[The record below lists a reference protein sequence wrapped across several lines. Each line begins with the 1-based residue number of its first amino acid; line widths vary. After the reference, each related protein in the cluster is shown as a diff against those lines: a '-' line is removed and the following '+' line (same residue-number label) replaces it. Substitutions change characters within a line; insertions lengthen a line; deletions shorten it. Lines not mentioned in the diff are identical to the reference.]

1 MTLGQREAN
10 GKGPGMEPKLTA
22 AEITAFLDEV
32 FPQLRGQMVIEEVGP
47 MRARLRMPIDPS
59 HLRPGGT
66 VSGPAMFTLA
76 DCAFY
81 VATLAM
87 IGREALTV
95 TTSFGINF
103 LRKPAERDLI
113 GEARILRLGKRLSV
127 GDVTLYSE
135 GDDRPVAH
143 ATMTYAI
150 PSRELG

>member
-1 MTLGQREAN
+1 MQ
-10 GKGPGMEPKLTA
+10 PKLTVT
-22 AEITAFLDEV
+22 ELTEFLDEV
-32 FPQLRGQMVIEEVGP
+32 FPQARGQMAIEEVGS
-47 MRARLRMPIDPS
+47 MRARLRMPIDHS

-66 VSGPAMFTLA
+66 ISGPAMFTLA

-95 TTSFGINF
+95 TTNLNINF
-103 LRKPAERDLI
+103 LRKPERRDLI
-113 GEARILRLGKRLSV
+113 GEARILKLGKRLSV
-127 GDVTLYSE
+127 GEVTLFSD

-150 PSRELG
+150 PPG